1 MLSNIQAYMATHG
14 TVSIADLSLHFHT
27 DSQALRPMLAKL
39 IRKGRIRPLPLP
51 EKCADCTC
59 CDFSQ
64 LECYAWVA
72 QPTTAPLDPVA
83 LGPNPWPPVPI
94 P

>member
-1 MLSNIQAYMATHG
+1 MLTALQTYIAVHG
-14 TVSIADLSLHFHT
+14 TVSIGDLSLHFHT

-39 IRKGRIRPLPLP
+39 SRKGRIRALPMP

-64 LECYAWVA
+64 LECYEWIA
-72 QPTTAPLDPVA
+72 QPTTAQLVLASPGTKSCPTVST
-83 LGPNPWPPVPI
+83 P
-94 P
+94 